1 MRTETTDV
9 VITGAGPAGSVAAGI
24 LRKQGHR
31 VMVLER
37 ETFPRFS
44 IGESLLPQTMQ
55 YIEEAGMLKD
65 VVEAG
70 FQYKNG
76 ASFTRGSMRTE
87 FDFRDKFSN
96 GWGSTYQV
104 QRAKFDKVLADSA
117 SRMGADVRYRHEV
130 LAVDVSGTPKL
141 TAKNA
146 ETGETFEVD
155 AKMILD
161 ASGFARL
168 LPRLLDL
175 ERPSNFPVRQAFFTH
190 IEDRIPPGTAGGFDR
205 NKIRIAVHPDH
216 HGVWYW
222 LIPFSDGRCSIG
234 VVAEAKFLDTYQGD
248 ETTKLKTLVN
258 EDPNLRDLL
267 KNAVWDTPARTLRGY
282 ASNVK
287 QLCGPGFALLG
298 NAGEFLD
305 PIFSSGVTIAMTSSS
320 LAAKCVGKQLA
331 GQAVDWDK
339 EYAAPLKK
347 GVDSFRAFV
356 EAWYAGGFQ
365 KIIFHPQPAPDIRR
379 MICSILAGYA
389 WDTTNPYVAEPKR
402 RLTVLEQVCE
412 A

>member
-1 MRTETTDV
+1 
-9 VITGAGPAGSVAAGI
+9 
-24 LRKQGHR
+24 
-31 VMVLER
+31 
-37 ETFPRFS
+37 
-44 IGESLLPQTMQ
+44 
-55 YIEEAGMLKD
+55 
-65 VVEAG
+65 
-70 FQYKNG
+70 
-76 ASFTRGSMRTE
+76 MRTE

-155 AKMILD
+155 SKMILD

-190 IEDRIPPGTAGGFDR
+190 IEDRIPPGAAGGFDR

-234 VVAEAKFLDTYQGD
+234 VVSEAKFLDTYQGD

-365 KIIFHPQPAPDIRR
+365 KIIFHPQPDADIRR